1 MTRAGGVVPVHGEL
15 RRRADHGRRDI
26 ANTIFHPVG
35 TTKMGRDDDPM
46 AVVDSRLRIRGMPG
60 VRIVVRASHHER
72 QHQLAHPDDRGEGSR
87 LDYP

>member
-60 VRIVVRASHHER
+60 VRIVDAGVTSRAATPTR
-72 QHQLAHPDDRGEGSR
+72 PPR
-87 LDYP
+87 